1 MVPMTGQ
8 LGWAVPCGMGLGLGL
23 WSLVA
28 LLPRMRRPRL
38 ADRVAPYL
46 VDVSDAARM
55 HADRR
60 TVHPL
65 PVIGSLLAPVAE
77 ALRAGA
83 SRMLGGSDAVAA
95 RLRQSASQLTVEEFR
110 LRQVMWSLGALVS
123 GGLLAGVAAALHP
136 LSPAVLIAL
145 PLVLAVIG
153 FLLPDRLLS
162 RSVSR
167 RLSRM
172 SEEFP
177 TVLEL
182 LTLSLSAGEGI
193 LDAMRRVAR
202 SGSGELAGE
211 LGRVVA
217 ETSMGVPLATALTQA
232 SRDIRMPAFTR
243 CVDSVVTALERG
255 TPVVEVLRAQATDAR
270 EAAKRGLLEQAGK
283 KEIGMLVP
291 LVFLILPVTVL
302 FAVFPG
308 IVVLQT
314 GF

>member
-1 MVPMTGQ
+1 MVQVTAV
-8 LGWAVPCGMGLGLGL
+8 LGWGVLCGIGLGLGL

-28 LLPRMRRPRL
+28 LLPTMRRPSL

-46 VDVSDAARM
+46 VDVSESARAHAA
-55 HADRR
+55 RR
-60 TVHPL
+60 TVQPL
-65 PVIGSLLAPVAE
+65 PVIGSVLAPVVE
-77 ALRAGA
+77 WLRTAT
-83 SRMLGGSDAVAA
+83 SNVLGGNEAIAA
-95 RLRQSASQLTVEEFR
+95 RLRQCASPLAVDEFR
-110 LRQVMWSLGALVS
+110 LRQVSWAICA
-123 GGLLAGVAAALHP
+123 LAGGAALSGLAAALRP
-136 LSPAVLIAL
+136 LPPTVLLTAPIVFA
-145 PLVLAVIG
+145 AIG

-162 RSVSR
+162 RRVKQ
-167 RLSRM
+167 RLERM
-172 SEEFP
+172 TEEFP

-193 LDAMRRVAR
+193 LDAMRRVSR

-217 ETSMGVPLATALTQA
+217 ETGMGVPLATALSHA
-232 SRDIRMPAFTR
+232 SRDIRLPQFTR
-243 CVDSVVTALERG
+243 CVDAVVTALERG
-255 TPVVEVLRAQATDAR
+255 TPVVEVLRAQAIDAR
-270 EAAKRGLLEQAGK
+270 EGAKRGLLEQAGK

-308 IVVLQT
+308 IVVLET

>member
-1 MVPMTGQ
+1 MSGQ
-8 LGWAVPCGMGLGLGL
+8 LGWGLMCGFGLGLGL

-46 VDVSDAARM
+46 VDVCDAARV

-65 PVIGSLLAPVAE
+65 PVIGSVLAPAAQ
-77 ALRAGA
+77 ALRDLV
-83 SRMLGGSDAVAA
+83 SRMLGGSDAVSA
-95 RLRQSASQLTVEEFR
+95 RLRQCASPLTVEEFR
-110 LRQVMWSLGALVS
+110 LRQVAWSLGSFVS
-123 GGLLAGVAAALHP
+123 GAALAAIAGALRP
-136 LSPAVLIAL
+136 IPPAVLVAL
-145 PLVLAVIG
+145 PLVFAVTG

-162 RSVSR
+162 RRVTR

-172 SEEFP
+172 SAEFP

-217 ETSMGVPLATALTQA
+217 ETGMGVPLATALAKA
-232 SRDIRMPAFTR
+232 SRDIRMPVFTR
-243 CVDSVVTALERG
+243 CVDSVTTALERG

-270 EAAKRGLLEQAGK
+270 EAAKRELLEQAGK

>member
-1 MVPMTGQ
+1 MVPVTAAMAWGA
-8 LGWAVPCGMGLGLGL
+8 LCGIGLGLGL

-46 VDVSDAARM
+46 VDVSDAARV
-55 HADRR
+55 HAGRR
-60 TVHPL
+60 TVQPL
-65 PVIGSLLAPVAE
+65 PVIGSVLAPVISAV
-77 ALRAGA
+77 RAAVSGT
-83 SRMLGGSDAVAA
+83 LGGGEAIAA
-95 RLRQSASQLTVEEFR
+95 RLRQCASPLTVEEFR
-110 LRQVMWSLGALVS
+110 LRQVAWALAWLAA
-123 GGLLAGVAAALHP
+123 GGVLSAAAATARTLP
-136 LSPAVLIAL
+136 PVLLLVLPAVA
-145 PLVLAVIG
+145 AVIG
-153 FLLPDRLLS
+153 FVLPDRALS
-162 RSVSR
+162 RRVSR
-167 RLSRM
+167 RLARM
-172 SEEFP
+172 GEEFP

-193 LDAMRRVAR
+193 LDAMRRVAHG
-202 SGSGELAGE
+202 GSGELAAE

-217 ETSMGVPLATALTQA
+217 EVGMGVPLASALSQA
-232 SRDIRMPAFTR
+232 STDLRLPQFTR
-243 CVDSVVTALERG
+243 CVDAVVTALERG

-270 EAAKRGLLEQAGK
+270 DAAKRALLEQAGR

-308 IVVLQT
+308 IVVLSA

>member
-1 MVPMTGQ
+1 MVQVTAV
-8 LGWAVPCGMGLGLGL
+8 LGWGVLCGIGLGLGL

-28 LLPRMRRPRL
+28 LLPTMRRPSL

-46 VDVSDAARM
+46 VDVSESARAHAA
-55 HADRR
+55 RR
-60 TVHPL
+60 TVQPL
-65 PVIGSLLAPVAE
+65 PVIGSVLAPVVE
-77 ALRAGA
+77 WLRTAT
-83 SRMLGGSDAVAA
+83 SNVLGGNEAIAA
-95 RLRQSASQLTVEEFR
+95 RLRQCGSPLAVDEFR
-110 LRQVMWSLGALVS
+110 LRQVSWAICALAGGAALSGLVAALRPLPPTV
-123 GGLLAGVAAALHP
+123 LLAAPIVFAA
-136 LSPAVLIAL
+136 
-145 PLVLAVIG
+145 IG

-162 RSVSR
+162 RGVKQ
-167 RLSRM
+167 RLERM
-172 SEEFP
+172 TEEFP

-193 LDAMRRVAR
+193 LDAMRRVSR

-217 ETSMGVPLATALTQA
+217 ETGMGVPLAAALSQA
-232 SRDIRMPAFTR
+232 SRDIRLPQFTR
-243 CVDSVVTALERG
+243 CVDAVVTALERG
-255 TPVVEVLRAQATDAR
+255 TPVVEVLRAQAIDAR
-270 EAAKRGLLEQAGK
+270 EGAKRGLLEQAGK

-308 IVVLQT
+308 IVVLET

>member
-1 MVPMTGQ
+1 VGGAVLAGIGAAVGALPPA
-8 LGWAVPCGMGLGLGL
+8 LLVAVPL
-23 WSLVA
+23 
-28 LLPRMRRPRL
+28 
-38 ADRVAPYL
+38 
-46 VDVSDAARM
+46 
-55 HADRR
+55 
-60 TVHPL
+60 
-65 PVIGSLLAPVAE
+65 IF
-77 ALRAGA
+77 
-83 SRMLGGSDAVAA
+83 AVA
-95 RLRQSASQLTVEEFR
+95 
-110 LRQVMWSLGALVS
+110 
-123 GGLLAGVAAALHP
+123 
-136 LSPAVLIAL
+136 
-145 PLVLAVIG
+145 G

-162 RSVSR
+162 RRVAR

-172 SEEFP
+172 AEEFP

-202 SGSGELAGE
+202 TGSGELARE

-217 ETSMGVPLATALTQA
+217 ETGMGVPFATALVQA
-232 SRDIRMPAFTR
+232 SKDIRMPAFTR

-270 EAAKRGLLEQAGK
+270 ESAKRSLLEQAGK

-308 IVVLQT
+308 IVVLES

>member
-1 MVPMTGQ
+1 MTSE
-8 LGWAVPCGMGLGLGL
+8 LGWGVLCGIGLGLGM

-46 VDVSDAARM
+46 VDVSEAARA
-55 HADRR
+55 HAARS
-60 TVHPL
+60 TVQPL
-65 PVIGSLLAPVAE
+65 PVIGSVLAPALG
-77 ALRAGA
+77 ALRNAA
-83 SRMLGGSDAVAA
+83 SRMLGGSEAIAT
-95 RLRQSASQLTVEEFR
+95 RLRQCASALTVEEFR
-110 LRQVMWSLGALVS
+110 LHQVAWSLGALVT
-123 GGLLAGVAAALHP
+123 GGALAAVAGSLRP
-136 LSPAVLIAL
+136 LPPAVLVAL
-145 PLVLAVIG
+145 PIVLAAIG

-162 RSVSR
+162 RRVTR
-167 RLSRM
+167 RLTRM
-172 SEEFP
+172 TEEFP

-202 SGSGELAGE
+202 SGSGELAAE

-217 ETSMGVPLATALTQA
+217 ETGMGVPLATALNQA
-232 SRDIRMPAFTR
+232 SRDIRLPQFTR
-243 CVDSVVTALERG
+243 CVDAVITALERG

-270 EAAKRGLLEQAGK
+270 ESAKRGLLEQAGK

-308 IVVLQT
+308 IVVLET

>member
-1 MVPMTGQ
+1 MTSE
-8 LGWAVPCGMGLGLGL
+8 LGWGVLCGIGLGLGM

-28 LLPRMRRPRL
+28 LMPRMRRPRL

-46 VDVSDAARM
+46 VDVSEAARA
-55 HADRR
+55 HAGRS
-60 TVHPL
+60 TVQPL
-65 PVIGSLLAPVAE
+65 PVIGSVLTPALA
-77 ALRAGA
+77 ALRNAA
-83 SRMLGGSDAVAA
+83 SRMLGGSEAITA
-95 RLRQSASQLTVEEFR
+95 RLRQSASPLTVEEFR
-110 LRQVMWSLGALVS
+110 LRQVAWALGGLAAGGALAAVAGS
-123 GGLLAGVAAALHP
+123 LRPLPTAVLLA
-136 LSPAVLIAL
+136 L
-145 PLVLAVIG
+145 PIVLAAVG

-162 RSVSR
+162 RRVAR
-167 RLSRM
+167 RLTRM
-172 SEEFP
+172 TEEFP

-202 SGSGELAGE
+202 SGSGELAAE

-217 ETSMGVPLATALTQA
+217 ETGMGVPLATALGQA
-232 SRDIRMPAFTR
+232 SRDIRLPQFTR
-243 CVDSVVTALERG
+243 CVDAVVTALERG

-283 KEIGMLVP
+283 KEIGMLIP

-302 FAVFPG
+302 FAVYPG
-308 IVVLQT
+308 IVVLET